1 MPRLSGRVTNHHR
14 FVLRLHVQH
23 IDALDAALDA
33 VDREVD
39 QQVEPFRDAIHL
51 VTTIPGIDELSA
63 RVILAEIGRDMSPF
77 PTAGQPGFRR
87 SRL

>member
-14 FVLRLHVQH
+14 ILLRLPMQH
-23 IDALDAALDA
+23 IDALDAAVGDI
-33 VDREVD
+33 DREVD

-63 RVILAEIGRDMSPF
+63 RVILAEIGRDMSRF